1 MIVGF
6 IGLGRM
12 GLPLAANIVSSG
24 FRLYVWNR
32 TKSKA
37 SPVLGKGAVFAESP
51 KAMAEKCD
59 VVFLSVS
66 DGRAVRRVLFGSN
79 GVAESGKKGLIIV
92 DTSTINPLEAIAF
105 AKVLLKKGM
114 VYLEAP
120 LLSAPRHIEQKSAT
134 FVVSGDRRA
143 FGTVLPLLR
152 TSSDRIVYFGKS
164 GSASYI
170 KIANNLIH
178 GVLVTALCEAVL
190 ICKKAGLDLRLVKE
204 ALDGSTVSS
213 STSRKFMQCCL
224 ENRFPSTFTNRLRL
238 KDSEIAAD
246 CGRHLGVPTP
256 VNNETVKLFR
266 AAINFGLGDESP
278 YAIVKIYERLGSK
291 KRNVKKRQ
299 GRVGRF

>member
-24 FRLYVWNR
+24 NRLYVWNR
-32 TKSKA
+32 TKSRA
-37 SPVLGKGAVFAESP
+37 QPILRKGAVFAESP
-51 KAMAEKCD
+51 RELASKCE

-66 DGRAVRRVLFGSN
+66 DGRAVKQVLFGSK
-79 GVAESGKKGLIIV
+79 GIVKSEKKGLIIV
-92 DTSTINPLEAIAF
+92 DRSTINPVEAISFSKA
-105 AKVLLKKGM
+105 LSGKGM

-120 LLSAPRHIEQKSAT
+120 LLSGPRHIEQKTAT
-134 FVVSGDRRA
+134 CAVSGDKKA
-143 FGTVLPLLR
+143 LKKVMPLLR
-152 TSSDRIVYFGKS
+152 TSSAKIVYFGKS

-178 GVLVTALCEAVL
+178 GVLTAALCEAVL
-190 ICKKAGLDLRLVKE
+190 MCKKAGLDLGLVKE
-204 ALDGSTVSS
+204 ALESSTVSS
-213 STSRKFMQCCL
+213 STSRRFLQCCL

-256 VNNETVKLFR
+256 VNDVTIKLFR
-266 AAINFGLGDESP
+266 KAVNSGLGEESP
-278 YAIVKIYERLGSK
+278 YTLIKLYERLGRKVKNAK
-291 KRNVKKRQ
+291 KAKQ
-299 GRVGRF
+299 RV